1 MSTLMK
7 NLRQGLVG
15 AVAVQSLLFAAG
27 ASAET
32 IKMGLGIDAAYA
44 PFFVAQQRGDFK
56 KAGLDVELVRFTQGG
71 EAVDALVAGQIQ
83 VSGAAEMTT
92 IIRLPRGDLKALAIY
107 EESGTYIKLAV
118 RPGITSANQI
128 KKFGIVKG
136 SSSEYATFK
145 TMQKFN
151 IDPKSVQLVATAPP
165 ELPALMS
172 RGDIDAFIVWEPWPG
187 IALKQGGTILATS
200 GEVGY
205 TYSMVLAVSGKWLD
219 ANKET
224 AAKILKVLDESNK
237 QIAADPV
244 KASQDLQ
251 AATKLP
257 AADTVGFLR
266 DTKFKMRDFTA
277 GDVASFAEISE
288 FLATQKI
295 TPTKVDASK
304 YLQQGFWKE

>member
-1 MSTLMK
+1 MFPLPK
-7 NLRQGLVG
+7 KLRHAIVG
-15 AVAVQSLLFAAG
+15 IVAVQSLLCAAG

-32 IKMGLGIDAAYA
+32 IKFGLGIDAAYA

-92 IIRLPRGDLKALAIY
+92 ILRLPRGDLKPLAIY

-118 RPGITSANQI
+118 RPGITSGSQI
-128 KKFGIVKG
+128 KKFGVVKG
-136 SSSEYATFK
+136 SSSEYATYK
-145 TMQKFN
+145 AMQKFN
-151 IDPKSVQLVATAPP
+151 IDPKSVQLVGSAPP
-165 ELPALMS
+165 ELPALMA
-172 RGDIDAFIVWEPWPG
+172 RGDIDGFMVWEPWPG
-187 IALKQGGTILATS
+187 IAVKQGGSILATS

-205 TYSMVLAVSGKWLD
+205 TYAMLLTVSGKWLE

-224 AAKILKVLDESNK
+224 AAKILKVLEESNK
-237 QIAADPV
+237 GIAADPV

-266 DTKFKMRDFTA
+266 DTKFKVRDFTPA
-277 GDVASFAEISE
+277 DVASYGEIAD
-288 FLATQKI
+288 FLVNQKI
-295 TPTKVDASK
+295 SPVKVDASK